1 MGDAAQYFRVESGR
15 GAYATS
21 PHTPAAS
28 CGFPLEFVS
37 WKVPVGL
44 DKTRLG
50 AVWGR
55 GRGRGNPKVWLG
67 HGCGEVSTVLGRTKV
82 SGKIP
87 EGLRRIEGLKK
98 APKGPPGHGVSGE
111 VREAWEEQGARRRF

>member
-1 MGDAAQYFRVESGR
+1 M
-15 GAYATS
+15 
-21 PHTPAAS
+21 
-28 CGFPLEFVS
+28 S

-67 HGCGEVSTVLGRTKV
+67 QGCGEVSTVLGRTRV
-82 SGKIP
+82 SRKIP
-87 EGLRRIEGLKK
+87 EGLLRPSEKEVLKK
-98 APKGPPGHGVSGE
+98 APKGLPGHGVSGK
-111 VREAWEEQGARRRF
+111 VREAWEGQGTWRRF